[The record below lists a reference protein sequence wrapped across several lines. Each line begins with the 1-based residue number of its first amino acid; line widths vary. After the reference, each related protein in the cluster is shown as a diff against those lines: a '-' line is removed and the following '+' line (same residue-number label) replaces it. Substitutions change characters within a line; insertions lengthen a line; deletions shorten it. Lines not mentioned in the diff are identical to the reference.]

1 MRRLWLV
8 ARREVVAGVTKKAFV
23 VATAI
28 MTVLIVI
35 GAFALSFFG
44 ERAAADAEVRTLA
57 VAQELADFAP
67 AVLASAESLGVRLE
81 TTVFPDRVAAEEA
94 LADGTIDA
102 WLTGSPGDLELL
114 FETFP
119 LGAITQP
126 VTSAAQSA
134 ALARQVTALGG
145 DSTSVADILRES
157 APAVTFLEDASV
169 LTGPRYALAIAS
181 VTLLFFALVNSGS
194 QIAIGVV
201 EEKSSRVVEILL
213 ATLRPTELFAGK
225 VLGNG
230 LLGLGQ
236 VVLYGVAMLGSG
248 VAFGLLDGVVAG
260 IGGQVVWLLVWF
272 LLGFTIYAVLW
283 GSLASLVSRQED
295 IGSVT
300 APVTILMLIPFYTAV
315 FLTPTSPDGDVTRLL
330 SLIPVFSPFMMPM
343 RTALTDVPAWE
354 TALAIGLCLAVIPL
368 LVWLAATVY
377 RRGVLHTSGRLRLV
391 DALRRR

>member
-1 MRRLWLV
+1 MRRVWLV
-8 ARREVVAGVTKKAFV
+8 ARREVVAGVTKRAFV

-28 MTVLIVI
+28 MTLLIVV
-35 GAFALSFFG
+35 GSFALGFFG
-44 ERAAADAEVRTLA
+44 DRVAADAEVRTLA
-57 VAQELADFAP
+57 VAQDLAEFAP
-67 AVLASAESLGVRLE
+67 AVVASAESLGVRLE
-81 TTVFPDRVAAEEA
+81 TTVVPDRPAAEAA

-102 WLTGSPGDLELL
+102 WLSGSPGDLELL
-114 FETFP
+114 FKTFP
-119 LGAITQP
+119 VGAITQP
-126 VTSAAQSA
+126 VTAASQSA
-134 ALARQVTALGG
+134 ALSDQVAALGG
-145 DSTSVADILRES
+145 DAASVAGILRES
-157 APAVTFLEDASV
+157 APVVTFLEDASV
-169 LTGPRYALAIAS
+169 LTGPRYAVAVAS
-181 VTLLFFALVNSGS
+181 VMLLFFALVNSGS

-248 VAFGLLDGVVAG
+248 IAFDLFQGVRIGL
-260 IGGQVVWLLVWF
+260 GGQIVWLLVWF

-300 APVTILMLIPFYTAV
+300 APVTIVMLIPFYTAV
-315 FLTPTSPDGDVTRLL
+315 FLTPASPDGDATRVL

-343 RTALTDVPAWE
+343 RSVLTEVPAWE
-354 TALAIGLCLAVIPL
+354 TALAVGLCVAVIPL
-368 LVWLAATVY
+368 LVWLAATLY
-377 RRGVLHTSGRLRLV
+377 RRGILHTGGRLGIRE
-391 DALRRR
+391 ALRRR

>member
-1 MRRLWLV
+1 MKRLWLV
-8 ARREVVAGVTKKAFV
+8 ARREVVAGVSKRAFV
-23 VATAI
+23 IATAI
-28 MTVLIVI
+28 MTLLIVI
-35 GAFALSFFG
+35 GAFGLSFFG

-57 VAQELADFAP
+57 VAQDLGAFAP
-67 AVLASAESLGVRLE
+67 AVVESAESLGVRLE
-81 TTVFPDRVAAEEA
+81 TTFIPDRAAAEAA

-102 WLTGSPGDLELL
+102 WLAGSPGDLALL

-119 LGAITQP
+119 LAAITQP
-126 VTSAAQSA
+126 VTAAAQSV
-134 ALARQVTALGG
+134 ALADQVTALGG
-145 DSTSVADILRES
+145 NPTSVADILRKS
-157 APAVTFLEDASV
+157 APTVSSPEGQPV
-169 LTGPRYALAIAS
+169 LTGPRYALAVAS
-181 VTLLFFALVNSGS
+181 VMLLFFALVNSGS

-230 LLGLGQ
+230 ILGLGQ
-236 VVLYGVAMLGSG
+236 VVLYGVATLGSG
-248 VAFGLLDGVVAG
+248 VAFGLLDG
-260 IGGQVVWLLVWF
+260 IEIDLGGQVLGLLVWF
-272 LLGFTIYAVLW
+272 LLGFAIYAVLW

-300 APVTILMLIPFYTAV
+300 APVTIVMLIPFYTAV
-315 FLTPTSPDGDVTRLL
+315 FLTPASPDGDVTRVL
-330 SLIPVFSPFMMPM
+330 SLIPMFSPFMMPM
-343 RTALTDVPAWE
+343 RSALTDVPAWE